1 MLLERSKSKSWVFV
15 ISLEH
20 LSVLCIP
27 FLNTLQ
33 NSKDRYF
40 SVVKYLVDF
49 WDFGGRV

>member
-20 LSVLCIP
+20 LSVFCIP

-49 WDFGGRV
+49 